1 MILSFITKSQA
12 IKVNLLCFFL
22 FTFKGVHMIRTIQYV
37 RVLHICS
44 VVLDSNRQRNKEETS

>member
-22 FTFKGVHMIRTIQYV
+22 FTFKGVHMIRSIQYV
-37 RVLHICS
+37 IVLHICS